1 MAKGPVLKTG
11 EGVTAVWVRIPV
23 PPPSVLERW
32 LSGRKRSPA
41 KGVSVDKTDRGF
53 ESHSLRHFNYLRAYS
68 SMDRASD
75 YGSEGWGFKSS

>member
-41 KGVSVDKTDRGF
+41 KGVSV
-53 ESHSLRHFNYLRAYS
+53 E
-68 SMDRASD
+68 
-75 YGSEGWGFKSS
+75 